1 MKKRLL
7 ATVLAG
13 AMVLSMAA
21 CGSSNA
27 NKTESAAA
35 SETANASTEAGA
47 EGGETQAAAQEG
59 NASSELNIYMW
70 QQYISDDL
78 IKNFETENNCKVN
91 LSYMSDNA
99 DAINKLTAGGGDE
112 YDLIMTCDAYM
123 KSLIAGDYVEK
134 LNLDNIPNSSNI
146 NDTYWVSKGYC
157 VPYLMNYIYVVYDSE
172 TCPVEIHSYND
183 LLQSG
188 LKIST
193 IDGARNLFPI
203 ALVALGYDP
212 NSTNESE
219 IAEAY
224 EWLQKFNENVV
235 AYGNAEQNLT
245 NGTANV
251 AVTYDGNASWAMKE
265 KNTIKVADFTS
276 DPIQLGI
283 DLFVMPKGA
292 KHVEVLIPFNFGIP
306 GIKLGLANL
315 VVVVALYLLN
325 ARQALM
331 ISVVR
336 ILLVSFTFG
345 NMAALLYSITGGL
358 LSFAVMVLCRRI
370 KGLSTMSVS
379 VAGGISHNIG
389 QILVAVFVVKNLNLL
404 FYLPVLM
411 IAGIITGLL
420 IGLVAGLIIPSVR
433 KALQL

>member
-1 MKKRLL
+1 MRLAFTNFSLKSPPGKKS
-7 ATVLAG
+7 G
-13 AMVLSMAA
+13 
-21 CGSSNA
+21 
-27 NKTESAAA
+27 
-35 SETANASTEAGA
+35 
-47 EGGETQAAAQEG
+47 
-59 NASSELNIYMW
+59 
-70 QQYISDDL
+70 
-78 IKNFETENNCKVN
+78 
-91 LSYMSDNA
+91 
-99 DAINKLTAGGGDE
+99 
-112 YDLIMTCDAYM
+112 
-123 KSLIAGDYVEK
+123 
-134 LNLDNIPNSSNI
+134 
-146 NDTYWVSKGYC
+146 VSKGYC

-292 KHVEVLIPFNFGIP
+292 KHVDLAEKFLNYICTAEV
-306 GIKLGLANL
+306 
-315 VVVVALYLLN
+315 
-325 ARQALM
+325 
-331 ISVVR
+331 
-336 ILLVSFTFG
+336 
-345 NMAALLYSITGGL
+345 MA
-358 LSFAVMVLCRRI
+358 
-370 KGLSTMSVS
+370 
-379 VAGGISHNIG
+379 
-389 QILVAVFVVKNLNLL
+389 KNLEEFPYSCPND
-404 FYLPVLM
+404 
-411 IAGIITGLL
+411 AA
-420 IGLVAGLIIPSVR
+420 VAAASDDYKNDPARDFSYKENVFFQEDVGD
-433 KALQL
+433 ALTIYNDYYQKLKVGE

>member
-47 EGGETQAAAQEG
+47 EGGETQAAAQGG

-123 KSLIAGDYVEK
+123 KSLIAGDYVEE

-193 IDGARNLFPI
+193 IDGR
-203 ALVALGYDP
+203 
-212 NSTNESE
+212 
-219 IAEAY
+219 
-224 EWLQKFNENVV
+224 
-235 AYGNAEQNLT
+235 
-245 NGTANV
+245 
-251 AVTYDGNASWAMKE
+251 
-265 KNTIKVADFTS
+265 S
-276 DPIQLGI
+276 DWCMQ
-283 DLFVMPKGA
+283 
-292 KHVEVLIPFNFGIP
+292 
-306 GIKLGLANL
+306 
-315 VVVVALYLLN
+315 
-325 ARQALM
+325 
-331 ISVVR
+331 
-336 ILLVSFTFG
+336 
-345 NMAALLYSITGGL
+345 
-358 LSFAVMVLCRRI
+358 CR
-370 KGLSTMSVS
+370 TCE
-379 VAGGISHNIG
+379 
-389 QILVAVFVVKNLNLL
+389 
-404 FYLPVLM
+404 
-411 IAGIITGLL
+411 
-420 IGLVAGLIIPSVR
+420 
-433 KALQL
+433 